1 MQRYEWEGRERFYL
15 ETDTHRIY
23 VDPHDD
29 WFPGYGETEV
39 ELALSGTHESTEI
52 IYEAKNSVFN
62 EIKIEDPWKE
72 GKDKKIFISVNR
84 SPYLKCIRC
93 SKSVQSVRKR
103 KDFNEAL
110 LCDRCLNA
118 CSKDQHC
125 ASMTYYEILE
135 DGTKGKV
142 VQN

>member
-39 ELALSGTHESTEI
+39 ELALSGDHENTEI
-52 IYEAKNSVFN
+52 LYESKVVKTDP
-62 EIKIEDPWKE
+62 IHIE
-72 GKDKKIFISVNR
+72 R

-103 KDFNEAL
+103 KNFNSAL
-110 LCDRCLNA
+110 LCDRCEDA
-118 CSKDQHC
+118 CVLTPDSP
-125 ASMTYYEILE
+125 STTYYEILE
-135 DGTKGKV
+135 DGTKGKI